1 MDFEFTA
8 EEEAYRL
15 QVRTWLADHVPDW
28 ARDRSP
34 TDEGDDRFEQH
45 RAWHRELYEAGY
57 VGATWPVEFGGRG
70 RTQVENALLQ
80 EEIVRADAPGPI
92 NGLGLGLL
100 GPAILHHGTEEQ
112 KQRYLPSILT
122 ADELWCQGYSEPG
135 AGSDLANIQ
144 TRAVLRDDTYVVNGQ
159 KIWTSQAQ
167 RADWCFALV
176 RTDPEAKKHEGIG
189 FLLIDMRT
197 PGIDVRPIVQITGV
211 SEFNEVFFTDVE
223 VPASNLVGAP
233 TQGWR
238 IANTVLGYERG
249 ANTLSQYAGYR
260 RKLGDLFEAVR
271 AHAGPGTAKLRDRLA
286 QLAIEIEVLRLSS
299 LRQLTALSRGDAPGP
314 SRGDAPGPESSIQKL
329 YWSEL
334 DQRFWQ
340 LGVDLQGAFGQL
352 VATSPHARDRGRWQF
367 GELNSKRFSIARG
380 TSEIQRNIISERV
393 LGLPRR

>member
-1 MDFEFTA
+1 
-8 EEEAYRL
+8 
-15 QVRTWLADHVPDW
+15 
-28 ARDRSP
+28 
-34 TDEGDDRFEQH
+34 
-45 RAWHRELYEAGY
+45 
-57 VGATWPVEFGGRG
+57 
-70 RTQVENALLQ
+70 
-80 EEIVRADAPGPI
+80 
-92 NGLGLGLL
+92 
-100 GPAILHHGTEEQ
+100 
-112 KQRYLPSILT
+112 
-122 ADELWCQGYSEPG
+122 
-135 AGSDLANIQ
+135 
-144 TRAVLRDDTYVVNGQ
+144 
-159 KIWTSQAQ
+159 
-167 RADWCFALV
+167 
-176 RTDPEAKKHEGIG
+176 IG

-314 SRGDAPGPESSIQKL
+314 ESSIQKL

>member
-1 MDFEFTA
+1 MAERKDTPEQAEFRETC
-8 EEEAYRL
+8 RS
-15 QVRTWLADHVPDW
+15 WLAENRPD
-28 ARDRSP
+28 APSFRIP
-34 TDEGDDRFEQH
+34 EHAIEVMTEEQ
-45 RAWHRELYEAGY
+45 RAWLCDWQKQCYEAGL
-57 VGATWPVEFGGRG
+57 VGCDYPTEYGGGGHEGFQRI
-70 RTQVENALLQ
+70 ASQ
-80 EEIVRADAPGPI
+80 EMSRARVPYLI
-92 NGLGLGLL
+92 NVIGLGMAA
-100 GPAILHHGTEEQ
+100 PTILHHGSEEQ
-112 KQRYLPSILT
+112 KKRYLPSILT
-122 ADELWCQGYSEPG
+122 ADEIWCQGYSEPG

-144 TRAVLRDDTYVVNGQ
+144 TRAVLRGDTYVVNGQ
-159 KIWTSQAQ
+159 KIWTSQAH

-197 PGIDVRPIVQITGV
+197 PGIDVRPIVQITGA
-211 SEFNEVFFTDVE
+211 SEFNEVFFSDVE
-223 VPASNLVGAP
+223 VPASNLIGAP

-260 RKLGDLFEAVR
+260 RKLGELVEAVR
-271 AHAGPGTAKLRDRLA
+271 ASTGPSAAELRDRLA
-286 QLAIEIEVLRLSS
+286 RLAIEIEVLRLNS
-299 LRQLTALSRGDAPGP
+299 LRQLTALSRGET
-314 SRGDAPGPESSIQKL
+314 PGPESSIQKL

-340 LGVDLQGAFGQL
+340 FGVDLQGAFGQL
-352 VATSPHARDRGRWQF
+352 VATSPRALDRGRWQF